1 MFNKRDGKMTGAW
14 LLVDDSKQI
23 SDCTGGHKV
32 IQFDTASRNKLKYIR
47 KGGHYGQRNKQYIRV
62 ESLHGV

>member
-1 MFNKRDGKMTGAW
+1 MENMDIYLFIKD
-14 LLVDDSKQI
+14 

-32 IQFDTASRNKLKYIR
+32 MQFDTASRNKLKYIR

-62 ESLHGV
+62 ESLHGD